1 MGMAVRVGLGADRH
15 KLMMTTIPSLRQVT
29 NERGQRLRCSHW
41 EPQEYPAAAEGGQLP
56 CLVYLHGNS
65 SARLEALS
73 QLSLCLSL
81 GVTVAALD
89 FSGSGLS
96 EGEYVSL
103 GFFEKDDLKAL
114 LAELRATGRVSCVA
128 LWGRSMGAVTAL
140 MHAAR
145 DPGIAAMVLDS
156 PFADLAVLAD
166 EMVDKGREHGVH
178 VPRFV
183 TRLALRAIRASV
195 QQRAGF
201 SIAEL
206 APVLHAPS
214 CFCPALF
221 VAGQDDDFIAPSHAE
236 AIKAVYGGDS
246 NLLLVDGDHNSM
258 RPRFLYDSVSIFIQ
272 QILPVRGVFS
282 SLPMSLTHRGSL
294 FNLAPPTLHRS

>member
-1 MGMAVRVGLGADRH
+1 
-15 KLMMTTIPSLRQVT
+15 VT

-41 EPQEYPAAAEGGQLP
+41 EPEEYPATADGGQLP

-65 SARLEALS
+65 SARLEALP

-81 GVTVAALD
+81 GITLAALD

-114 LAELRATGRVSCVA
+114 IADLRLTGRVSCVA
-128 LWGRSMGAVTAL
+128 LWGRSMGAVTAI
-140 MHAAR
+140 MHGER
-145 DPGIAAMVLDS
+145 DPGIAALVLDS
-156 PFADLAVLAD
+156 PFSDLSVLAD
-166 EMVDKGREHGVH
+166 DLVDKGREHGVH

-201 SIAEL
+201 NINAL
-206 APVLHAPS
+206 AAIQHAPQ
-214 CFCPALF
+214 CFMPALF
-221 VAGQDDDFIAPSHAE
+221 VAGKDDDFIAPSHAR
-236 AIKAVYGGDS
+236 ALHAVYGGDA
-246 NLLLVDGDHNSM
+246 NVLVVEGDHNSM
-258 RPRFLYDSVSIFIQ
+258 RPRFLYDSVSIFLQ
-272 QILPVRGVFS
+272 QTLPVHAGGVWFVFV
-282 SLPMSLTHRGSL
+282 L
-294 FNLAPPTLHRS
+294 FCFVLCWPGPCVCCVREGCV